1 MNERKLVRTFRHR
14 FQLRTVDSA
23 GLCRA
28 LKELGYTVVEF
39 NGLCDTENVA
49 ELLDALELQ
58 ERARRCRGF
67 TYRDDSFRLVFL
79 HQDLTELEKT
89 VVLAH
94 EAGHICCGH
103 MDRSRVL
110 GEDVLQERE
119 ANEFAHYL
127 LRDPTGKGRRRLLAA
142 ALCALLIL
150 SCTLGGLLWKGQH
163 DRAVYTDHFYRT
175 AAGEKYHL
183 RECMYLRD
191 RKDVYRLTRKEFD
204 SGEFEPCD
212 ACLPDVHETL
222 DEN

>member
-1 MNERKLVRTFRHR
+1 
-14 FQLRTVDSA
+14 
-23 GLCRA
+23 

-49 ELLDALELQ
+49 ELLDALKLQ

-127 LRDPTGKGRRRLLAA
+127 LRDPTGKGRCRLLAA

-150 SCTLGGLLWKGQH
+150 SCTLGGLLWKRQH

-191 RKDVYRLTRKEFD
+191 RKDVYRLTRKEFA
-204 SGEFEPCD
+204 SGEYEPCD
-212 ACLPDVHETL
+212 ACRPDVHETL
-222 DEN
+222 D